1 MAGSGSASS
10 AWAPLRIRLFR
21 TLWLAAL
28 ASNIGAWMQTV
39 GAQWLV
45 VHSAHAA
52 ILVSLVQAA
61 YTLPA
66 VLFALV
72 GAVLADIFDRVK
84 LLVAVLA
91 GMTVTG
97 AALTALT
104 AAHRMP
110 PALLLMFTF
119 VLGTGAILVAPAYQ
133 SLVPDMVPR
142 MQVPDAAALGS
153 ININLARA
161 AGPAVAGLLVAQV
174 GVAAA
179 LSDPPPQTDHY
190 LAAAVQQ

>member
-72 GAVLADIFDRVK
+72 GGVLADIFDRVK

-119 VLGTGAILVAPAYQ
+119 VLA
-133 SLVPDMVPR
+133 
-142 MQVPDAAALGS
+142 
-153 ININLARA
+153 LARFWS
-161 AGPAVAGLLVAQV
+161 L
-174 GVAAA
+174 
-179 LSDPPPQTDHY
+179 PPTSRSCRTWSRARRCLTPRRSARSTST
-190 LAAAVQQ
+190 LPVPSARRWPGC

>member
-1 MAGSGSASS
+1 MADAGSDLS
-10 AWAPLRIRLFR
+10 AWGPLRIGLFR
-21 TLWLAAL
+21 TLWIAAL
-28 ASNIGAWMQTV
+28 VSNVGTWMQTV

-45 VHSAHAA
+45 VHGAHAA

-72 GAVLADIFDRVK
+72 GGVLADIFDRVR
-84 LLVAVLA
+84 LLVMVLA
-91 GMTVTG
+91 GMTAAG

-110 PALLLMFTF
+110 PTLLLLFTF
-119 VLGTGAILVAPAYQ
+119 LLGTGAILVAPAYQ

-142 MQVPDAAALGS
+142 EQVPAAAALGS
-153 ININLARA
+153 ISINLARA
-161 AGPAVAGLLVAQV
+161 IGPAIAGLLVPRS
-174 GVAAA
+174 G
-179 LSDPPPQTDHY
+179 
-190 LAAAVQQ
+190 